1 LLSGIGKSY
10 YSIDVVV
17 DPAEAIHYPTE
28 FLNSQTTPGCAPLKL
43 HLKIGVPIILLHN
56 LDSPKLCN
64 GTRLIVKALLSN
76 LIEATIL
83 TGCGS
88 GESVFI
94 PRIPIIP
101 TDQTFSFKRI
111 KFPIRLAFAMS
122 INKAQGQS
130 LHVVGIN
137 LNESCFSHGQL

>member
-1 LLSGIGKSY
+1 
-10 YSIDVVV
+10 
-17 DPAEAIHYPTE
+17 
-28 FLNSQTTPGCAPLKL
+28 
-43 HLKIGVPIILLHN
+43 LKIGVPIILLRN

-111 KFPIRLAFAMS
+111 QFHIRLAFAMS

-130 LHVVGIN
+130 LQVVQVVGIN
-137 LNESCFSHGQL
+137 LNESCFSHGQLYVACSRVASPRGLFIFAPGGKTKNIVYPKALE